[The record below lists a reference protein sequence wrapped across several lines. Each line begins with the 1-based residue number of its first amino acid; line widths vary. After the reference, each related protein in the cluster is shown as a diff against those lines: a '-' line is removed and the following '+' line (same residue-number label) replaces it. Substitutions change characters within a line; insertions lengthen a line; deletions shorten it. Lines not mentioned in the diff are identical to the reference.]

1 MNDRE
6 FETQLQR
13 LTDGELSGDQYRRL
27 LASLD
32 DEPAGWRRCALA
44 FLETQ
49 ALGQDLPLVRRSL
62 ETTTAT
68 ATPPP
73 VQPAPSRSLSHVSW
87 LAIAASF
94 LFAFSLGLIAPRF
107 FTPQFFTEQMQDSF
121 ATGNFPSSAAKQP
134 FENVTTLRPAS
145 FDPQSLR
152 NIGNLQLVVDNAEP
166 DQVRQVPVYETGSNF
181 DAALTSSFQG
191 AVPPIGPELIDL
203 LRGHGYDVRHEQQ
216 YVPATLEDGRQ
227 MIVPLDGYQITPV
240 SRRY

>member
-1 MNDRE
+1 MNERE
-6 FETQLQR
+6 FEIQLQR
-13 LTDGELSGDQYRRL
+13 LVDGELTGDAYRRL
-27 LASLD
+27 LAALD

-44 FLETQ
+44 FLEAQ

-62 ETTTAT
+62 ETVSSN

-73 VQPAPSRSLSHVSW
+73 IQKSPPANRTDISW

-94 LFAFSLGLIAPRF
+94 LVAFSLGLLAPRF
-107 FTPQFFTEQMQDSF
+107 FPRQTQEEF
-121 ATGNFPSSAAKQP
+121 AAGNLPKSVGNPPS
-134 FENVTTLRPAS
+134 ENVTTLKPAS

-152 NIGNLQLVVDNAEP
+152 NIGNLQLVVDSGQP
-166 DQVRQVPVYETGSNF
+166 DETRQVPVYEAGQNL

-191 AVPPIGPELIDL
+191 SAPPIGPELIDL

-216 YVPATLEDGRQ
+216 YVPATLDDGRQ
-227 MIVPLDGYQITPV
+227 MIVPLEGYQITPV